1 MKKIVQLVIVFVAVL
16 TSSCS
21 NYLDIK
27 PYGRTIPKS
36 AEEFSALLHT
46 HLGRVDEGTDPV
58 LVGNASQWLTWDA
71 ECGDD
76 FEVCLTASGGQTL
89 KRYVGDLVGSS
100 AAFNPYRELYQI
112 IRDCNLVLN
121 EMEESGTKQANEVLA
136 TAYAMR
142 GVAYY
147 QLMRMYC
154 EAPQAGNLAN
164 QLGLP
169 LVTEF
174 DMEAKPKRSTLQ
186 QTVDLIE
193 DDLKESLKYR
203 MNEPVYRFTEEVVK
217 GYLARLYFWTQAWD
231 QALPLAQEILNKH
244 PLLAGEAYAKMMSSV
259 YSLGGNQLLKA
270 YRSVSTSGNQGLT
283 GINKTIKTRPV
294 SRRLLA
300 NFREGEKDIRYQLWA
315 DKKRQVTK
323 VFFCGMRAAEFK
335 LIEAEC
341 YYHLKQHDQ
350 ALQAINELRAH
361 RIADY
366 TYLTAE
372 ELPAPLASE
381 IIQVDA
387 LGQPLSPLLSLILT
401 ERRKELFLEGDRFF
415 EQKRN
420 GTPEFWTAYNGRK
433 YVTQSF
439 MYTLPIPITNI
450 NIVDKLVQN
459 PGYTEIKSN

>member
-1 MKKIVQLVIVFVAVL
+1 MKKIVQLLIVLVAAL
-16 TSSCS
+16 ISSCS

-27 PYGRTIPKS
+27 PYGRTIPKT

-46 HLGRVDEGTDPV
+46 HLGRVDEGTDAA
-58 LVGNASQWLTWDA
+58 LVGNAAQWLTWDA

-76 FEVCLTASGGQTL
+76 FEVCLTTSGGQAL
-89 KRYVGDLVGSS
+89 RRYVGDLVGSS
-100 AAFNPYRELYQI
+100 AGFNLYRDLYQI

-147 QLMRMYC
+147 QLMRLYC
-154 EAPQAGNLAN
+154 EAPKQDYLAN

-174 DMEAKPKRSTLQ
+174 DMEAKPIRSSLQ
-186 QTVDLIE
+186 QTIDLIE
-193 DDLKESLKYR
+193 DDLKESLKYQ
-203 MNEPVYRFTEEVVK
+203 MNEPVYRFTEDVVK
-217 GYLARLYFWTQAWD
+217 GYLARLYFWTHAWNK
-231 QALPLAQEILNKH
+231 ALPLAQEILNKY
-244 PLLAGEAYAKMMSSV
+244 PLLQDEAYANMMNSV
-259 YSLGGNQLLKA
+259 YTLSGNQLLKA
-270 YRSVSTSGNQGLT
+270 YRSVSTSGNQSLT
-283 GINKTIKTRPV
+283 GINKTVKTRPV

-300 NFREGEKDIRYQLWA
+300 NFKEAEKDIRYKLWVNE
-315 DKKRQVTK
+315 KRQATK

-341 YYHLKQHDQ
+341 FYHLNKKEQ

-361 RIADY
+361 RIKNY
-366 TYLTAE
+366 IYLTAE
-372 ELPAPLASE
+372 EIPAPLKTE

-387 LGQPLSPLLSLILT
+387 LGKPLTPLLSLILT
-401 ERRKELFLEGDRFF
+401 ERRKEFFLEGDRFF

-420 GTPEFWTAYNGRK
+420 GAPEFWTAYNGRK

-439 MYTLPIPITNI
+439 MYTLPLPISNI
-450 NIVDKLVQN
+450 NIVNKLEQN